1 MSPTEKDSELSM
13 TFDFKYIRCPL
24 YGFVSLSAKENRL
37 LDTLTMQR
45 LARIKQLAHTYI
57 VYPSAVHTRL
67 EHSLGTLYLAGR
79 ICDQLKLPP
88 KQKRVIR
95 IAALLHDIGQ
105 GPFSHLWEEPMRR
118 INGEDY
124 SHEDVT
130 KLMISTEP
138 DIGRVVG
145 DLKQDVLEVFDGE
158 SLGSDI
164 ISSSLDVDKLDY
176 LRRDSYHTGVAYGH
190 FDIDQVVRTVCVVPE
205 TGRNYLG
212 VQEKGMDALESYRL
226 ARYAMH
232 MQVYEHHARL
242 IADDMFLKA
251 VKLALADGCIASED
265 LKISNGNRFINSFL
279 KLDDFSIQHQILQSS
294 NRNAKKLIE
303 NIRNRRLLK
312 RALMTPLT
320 REGCPD
326 ALKRKK
332 IVNMN
337 KSEVENAENKIAQ
350 ELGID
355 PAHIVVH
362 LQSIKIKLYERFEQT
377 FGSRETPIYVK
388 RKKGPVFSFDEESP
402 ISASLIPKRRL
413 YVFCPKKYVTR
424 AKEIAENVFEVKSV
438 F

>member
-1 MSPTEKDSELSM
+1 MSAN
-13 TFDFKYIRCPL
+13 FDFKSIRCPL
-24 YGFVSLSAKENRL
+24 YGFASLSSRENRL
-37 LDTLTMQR
+37 LDTIAMQR

-67 EHSLGTLYLAGR
+67 EHSLGTLCVAGR
-79 ICDQLKLPP
+79 ICDQLKLAQ

-95 IAALLHDIGQ
+95 IAALLHDLGQ
-105 GPFSHLWEEPMRR
+105 GPFSHIWEEPMRW
-118 INGEDY
+118 INGDDY

-130 KLMISTEP
+130 KLMIRAEP
-138 DIGRVVG
+138 SIGKALG
-145 DLKQDVLEVFDGE
+145 DLKQEVLDVFDGE

-164 ISSSLDVDKLDY
+164 VSSSLDADKLDY
-176 LRRDSYHTGVAYGH
+176 LRRDSYHTGVTYGL
-190 FDIDQVVRTVCVVPE
+190 FDIERVIRTICTVSE
-205 TGRNYLG
+205 TGRDYLG

-242 IADDMFLKA
+242 VADDMFLKA
-251 VKLALADGCIASED
+251 IKIALEEGCIASEN
-265 LKISNGNRFINSFL
+265 LKISNGDDRFISSFL
-279 KLDDFSIQHQILQSS
+279 ELDDFSIQHQILQNSRS
-294 NRNAKKLIE
+294 TARNLVQ

-326 ALKRKK
+326 ALKRKR
-332 IVNMN
+332 IVGMS
-337 KSEVENAENKIAQ
+337 KTEIDAAETKIAQ

-355 PAHIVVH
+355 PAHVIVH

-377 FGSRETPIYVK
+377 FGSKEKPIYVK
-388 RKKGPVFSFDEESP
+388 RKDGVVFSFDEESP
-402 ISASLIPKRRL
+402 ISASLVPKRRL
-413 YVFCPKKYVTR
+413 YVFCPKMYAAR
-424 AKEIAENVFEVKSV
+424 AKEIAESIFDVKSV

>member
-1 MSPTEKDSELSM
+1 MSAN
-13 TFDFKYIRCPL
+13 FDFKSVRCPL
-24 YGFVSLSAKENRL
+24 YGFASLSSRENRL
-37 LDTLTMQR
+37 LDTVAMQR

-67 EHSLGTLYLAGR
+67 EHSLGTLCLAGR
-79 ICDQLKLPP
+79 ICDQLKLPQ

-105 GPFSHLWEEPMRR
+105 GPFSHIWEEPMRW

-124 SHEDVT
+124 SHEGVT

-138 DIGRVVG
+138 NIGKALG
-145 DLKQDVLEVFDGE
+145 NLKQDVLDIFDGE

-176 LRRDSYHTGVAYGH
+176 LRRDSYHTGVAYGL
-190 FDIDQVVRTVCVVPE
+190 FDIDRVIRTVCTVPE

-232 MQVYEHHARL
+232 MQVYEHHSRL

-251 VKLALADGCIASED
+251 IRLALEDGCIARED
-265 LKISNGNRFINSFL
+265 LKISNGANRFVDNFL
-279 KLDDFSIQHQILQSS
+279 KLDDFSIQHQILQGSS
-294 NRNAKKLIE
+294 GNARNLIE

-337 KSEVENAENKIAQ
+337 RAEIETAENKIAQ
-350 ELGID
+350 ELDID
-355 PAHIVVH
+355 PAYVVVH

-388 RKKGPVFSFDEESP
+388 RKNGPVFSFDEESP
-402 ISASLIPKRRL
+402 ISASLILKRRL

-424 AKEIAENVFEVKSV
+424 AKEIAENIFEVKSV
-438 F
+438 FDP

>member
-1 MSPTEKDSELSM
+1 
-13 TFDFKYIRCPL
+13 
-24 YGFVSLSAKENRL
+24 
-37 LDTLTMQR
+37 MQR

-67 EHSLGTLYLAGR
+67 EHSLGALCLAGR

-88 KQKRVIR
+88 RQKQVIR
-95 IAALLHDIGQ
+95 IAALLHDVGQ
-105 GPFSHLWEEPMRR
+105 GPFSHIWEEPMRW
-118 INGEDY
+118 INGEAY
-124 SHEDVT
+124 SHEEVT
-130 KLMISTEP
+130 KLLIATEP
-138 DIGRVVG
+138 QIGKALG
-145 DLKQDVLEVFDGE
+145 NLKQDVLDLFDGE

-176 LRRDSYHTGVAYGH
+176 LRRDSYHTGVAYGL
-190 FDIDQVVRTVCVVPE
+190 FDIDQVIRTVCIVPE

-251 VKLALADGCIASED
+251 IKLALRDGCITSED
-265 LKISNGNRFINSFL
+265 LKVSNGDRFIKSFV
-279 KLDDFSIQHQILQSS
+279 KLDDFSIQHQILQGSS
-294 NRNAKKLIE
+294 SDAKKLIE

-312 RALMTPLT
+312 RALVTPLT

-332 IVNMN
+332 IVNMT
-337 KSEVENAENKIAQ
+337 KAEIERAENKIAQ

-355 PAHIVVH
+355 PTHIIVH
-362 LQSIKIKLYERFEQT
+362 LQSIRIKLYERFEQT
-377 FGSRETPIYVK
+377 FGSTETPIYVI

-413 YVFCPKKYVTR
+413 YVFCPKKYVNR
-424 AKEIAENVFEVKSV
+424 VKEIAESIFEIKSV

>member
-1 MSPTEKDSELSM
+1 
-13 TFDFKYIRCPL
+13 
-24 YGFVSLSAKENRL
+24 
-37 LDTLTMQR
+37 MQR

-88 KQKRVIR
+88 RQKRVIR
-95 IAALLHDIGQ
+95 IAALLHDVGQ
-105 GPFSHLWEEPMRR
+105 GPFSHIWEEPMRWV
-118 INGEDY
+118 NGEDY

-130 KLMISTEP
+130 KLIIATDP
-138 DIGRVVG
+138 QIGKALG
-145 DLKQDVLEVFDGE
+145 NLKEDVLALFDGG

-176 LRRDSYHTGVAYGH
+176 LRRDSYHTGVAYGL
-190 FDIDQVVRTVCVVPE
+190 FDIDQVIRTVCIVPE

-212 VQEKGMDALESYRL
+212 VLEKGIDALESYRL

-251 VKLALADGCIASED
+251 IKLALDDGCISIED
-265 LKISNGNRFINSFL
+265 LRISNEDRFLRSFP
-279 KLDDFSIQHQILQSS
+279 KLDDFSIQHQILQGPS
-294 NRNAKKLIE
+294 RNAKNLIE
-303 NIRNRRLLK
+303 NIQNRRLLK

-320 REGCPD
+320 KEDCPD
-326 ALKRKK
+326 ALKRSK
-332 IVNMN
+332 IGNMN
-337 KSEVENAENKIAQ
+337 QAEILEAENKIAE

-355 PAHIVVH
+355 PMHVIVH

-377 FGSRETPIYVK
+377 FGSNEKPIYVK
-388 RKKGPVFSFDEESP
+388 RKNRPVFSFDEESP
-402 ISASLIPKRRL
+402 ISASLVPKRRL
-413 YVFCPKKYVTR
+413 YVFCPKKYVKR
-424 AKEIAENVFEVKSV
+424 AKEIAEGVFGVKSV
-438 F
+438 L

>member
-1 MSPTEKDSELSM
+1 MSVD
-13 TFDFKYIRCPL
+13 FDFKSIRCPL
-24 YGFVSLSAKENRL
+24 YGFASLSNRENRL
-37 LDTLTMQR
+37 LDTVAMQR

-67 EHSLGTLYLAGR
+67 EHSLGTLCLAGR
-79 ICDQLKLPP
+79 ICDQLKLPQ

-95 IAALLHDIGQ
+95 IAALLHDVGQ
-105 GPFSHLWEEPMRR
+105 GPFSHIWEEPMRW

-130 KLMISTEP
+130 KLMISTESN
-138 DIGRVVG
+138 IGKALG
-145 DLKQDVLEVFDGE
+145 DLKQDVLDVFDGE

-176 LRRDSYHTGVAYGH
+176 LRRDSYHTGVAYGL
-190 FDIDQVVRTVCVVPE
+190 FDIDQVIRTVCTVPE

-251 VKLALADGCIASED
+251 IKLALEDGCIASED
-265 LKISNGNRFINSFL
+265 LKISNGADRFIESFL
-279 KLDDFSIQHQILQSS
+279 KLDDFSIQHQVLQGTSS
-294 NRNAKKLIE
+294 NAKNLIE

-312 RALMTPLT
+312 RALVTPLT

-337 KSEVENAENKIAQ
+337 KAEIENAENRIAQ

-355 PAHIVVH
+355 SALVVVH

-377 FGSRETPIYVK
+377 IGSRETPIYVK
-388 RKKGPVFSFDEESP
+388 RKNGPVFSFDEESP
-402 ISASLIPKRRL
+402 ISASLTPKRKL
-413 YVFCPKKYVTR
+413 YVFCPKKYVART
-424 AKEIAENVFEVKSV
+424 KEIAESIFEVKSV

>member
-1 MSPTEKDSELSM
+1 
-13 TFDFKYIRCPL
+13 
-24 YGFVSLSAKENRL
+24 
-37 LDTLTMQR
+37 MQR

-67 EHSLGTLYLAGR
+67 EHSLGTLCLAGR
-79 ICDQLKLPP
+79 ICDQLKLPQ

-105 GPFSHLWEEPMRR
+105 GPFSHIWEEPMRW

-124 SHEDVT
+124 SHEGVT

-138 DIGRVVG
+138 NIGKALG
-145 DLKQDVLEVFDGE
+145 NLKQDVLDIFDGE

-176 LRRDSYHTGVAYGH
+176 LRRDSYHTGVAYGL
-190 FDIDQVVRTVCVVPE
+190 FDIDRVIRTVCTVPE

-232 MQVYEHHARL
+232 MQVYEHHSRL

-251 VKLALADGCIASED
+251 IRLALEDGCIARED
-265 LKISNGNRFINSFL
+265 LKISNGANRFVDNFL
-279 KLDDFSIQHQILQSS
+279 KLDDFSIQHQILQGSS
-294 NRNAKKLIE
+294 GNARNLIE

-337 KSEVENAENKIAQ
+337 RAEIETAENKIAQ
-350 ELGID
+350 ELDID
-355 PAHIVVH
+355 PAYVVVH

-388 RKKGPVFSFDEESP
+388 RKNGPVFSFDEESP
-402 ISASLIPKRRL
+402 ISASLILKRRL

-424 AKEIAENVFEVKSV
+424 AKEIAENIFEVKSV
-438 F
+438 FDP